1 MALPVDNQ
9 ESLLQELDFN
19 RILGAPLSACV
30 NAQEEAAQATLQ
42 YLNEVVFTQAGDDDS
57 SLEPVTVS
65 FYFES
70 AGQVHRIVMPLLLI
84 VPVPYLQIDRVDLTF
99 QATVTE
105 SHMNHDTRKLSLKAK
120 YSAPGDSAE
129 VSKETKA
136 EYMNKRCIDIN
147 LSVTS
152 ADMPMGISKLLEI
165 FNNQLVEVKPDEP
178 EVLPEPTPAEKPKP
192 AELPTENKP
201 ATPPASNEEK
211 HEPPAPQPT
220 TSTTPKSDKEEKKEE
235 QKPEEPKTEEV
246 KQPEM
251 KYNILL
257 LGKITNAQKSDI
269 LNIVSRY
276 CRSSYKLSP
285 SALNNILKA
294 KKHTIPV
301 EDTPENVKTII
312 DALKQKKIAAS
323 AIEV

>member
-84 VPVPYLQIDRVDLTF
+84 VPIPYLQIDRVDLTF

-105 SHMNHDTRKLSLKAK
+105 SRMNHDTRKLSLKAK

-165 FNNQLVEVKPDEP
+165 FNNQLVEVKPDKP

-192 AELPTENKP
+192 AEQPTEKKP
-201 ATPPASNEEK
+201 ATP
-211 HEPPAPQPT
+211 
-220 TSTTPKSDKEEKKEE
+220 TTPKPEKEEKKEE

-246 KQPEM
+246 KPPEM

-257 LGKITNAQKSDI
+257 LGKITNTQKSDI

-301 EDTPENVKTII
+301 EDTQENVKTII

-323 AIEV
+323 AVEV

>member
-70 AGQVHRIVMPLLLI
+70 AGQIHRIVMPLLLI

-105 SHMNHDTRKLSLKAK
+105 SRMNHDTRKLSLKAK

-136 EYMNKRCIDIN
+136 EYMNKRCININ

-192 AELPTENKP
+192 AKQPTEKKP
-201 ATPPASNEEK
+201 ATP
-211 HEPPAPQPT
+211 
-220 TSTTPKSDKEEKKEE
+220 TTPKPEKEEKKEE

>member
-192 AELPTENKP
+192 AEQPTEKKP
-201 ATPPASNEEK
+201 ATP
-211 HEPPAPQPT
+211 
-220 TSTTPKSDKEEKKEE
+220 TTPKPDKEEKKEE

-257 LGKITNAQKSDI
+257 LGKITNTQKSDI

-323 AIEV
+323 AVEV

>member
-42 YLNEVVFTQAGDDDS
+42 YLNEVVFTQAGDNDS

-84 VPVPYLQIDRVDLTF
+84 VPVPYLQIDRIDLTF

-192 AELPTENKP
+192 TEQPTENKP
-201 ATPPASNEEK
+201 ATP
-211 HEPPAPQPT
+211 
-220 TSTTPKSDKEEKKEE
+220 TTPKPEKEEKEE

-301 EDTPENVKTII
+301 EDTQENVKTII

-323 AIEV
+323 AVEV

>member
-105 SHMNHDTRKLSLKAK
+105 SRMNHDTRKLSLKAK

-165 FNNQLVEVKPDEP
+165 FNNQLVEVKPDES

-192 AELPTENKP
+192 AEQPTEKKP
-201 ATPPASNEEK
+201 A
-211 HEPPAPQPT
+211 
-220 TSTTPKSDKEEKKEE
+220 TSTTPKPEKEEKKEE

-257 LGKITNAQKSDI
+257 LGKITNTQKSDI

-301 EDTPENVKTII
+301 EDTQENVKTII

>member
-42 YLNEVVFTQAGDDDS
+42 YLYEVVFTQAGDDDS

-178 EVLPEPTPAEKPKP
+178 EVLPEPTPVEKPKP
-192 AELPTENKP
+192 AEQPTEKKP
-201 ATPPASNEEK
+201 A
-211 HEPPAPQPT
+211 
-220 TSTTPKSDKEEKKEE
+220 TSTTPKPEKEEKKEE

>member
-178 EVLPEPTPAEKPKP
+178 EVLLEPTPAEKPKP
-192 AELPTENKP
+192 AEQPTEKKP
-201 ATPPASNEEK
+201 ATP
-211 HEPPAPQPT
+211 
-220 TSTTPKSDKEEKKEE
+220 TTPKPEKEEKKEE

-301 EDTPENVKTII
+301 EDTQENVKTII

>member
-9 ESLLQELDFN
+9 ESLLQEIDFN

-105 SHMNHDTRKLSLKAK
+105 SRMNHDTRKLSLKAK

-192 AELPTENKP
+192 AEQPTEKKP
-201 ATPPASNEEK
+201 A
-211 HEPPAPQPT
+211 
-220 TSTTPKSDKEEKKEE
+220 TSTTPKPEKEEKKEE
-235 QKPEEPKTEEV
+235 QKPEESKTEEV

-301 EDTPENVKTII
+301 EDTQENVKTII

-323 AIEV
+323 AVEV

>member
-105 SHMNHDTRKLSLKAK
+105 SRMNHDTRKLSLKAK

-192 AELPTENKP
+192 AEQPTEKKP
-201 ATPPASNEEK
+201 A
-211 HEPPAPQPT
+211 
-220 TSTTPKSDKEEKKEE
+220 TSTTPKPEKEEKKEE

-257 LGKITNAQKSDI
+257 RGKITNAQKSDI

-323 AIEV
+323 AVEV

>member
-105 SHMNHDTRKLSLKAK
+105 SRMNHDTRKLSLKAK

-192 AELPTENKP
+192 TEQPTENKP
-201 ATPPASNEEK
+201 TTP
-211 HEPPAPQPT
+211 
-220 TSTTPKSDKEEKKEE
+220 TTPKPEKEEKKEE

-301 EDTPENVKTII
+301 EDTQENVKTII

-323 AIEV
+323 AVEV

>member
-42 YLNEVVFTQAGDDDS
+42 YLNEVVFTQAGDDNS
-57 SLEPVTVS
+57 SLEPVTIS

-105 SHMNHDTRKLSLKAK
+105 SRMNHDTRKLSLKAK

-192 AELPTENKP
+192 TEQPTENKP
-201 ATPPASNEEK
+201 ATP
-211 HEPPAPQPT
+211 
-220 TSTTPKSDKEEKKEE
+220 TTPKPEKEEKKEE

-285 SALNNILKA
+285 SALNNIMKA

-301 EDTPENVKTII
+301 EDTQENVKTII

-323 AIEV
+323 AVEV

>member
-42 YLNEVVFTQAGDDDS
+42 YLNEVVFTQTGDDDS

-105 SHMNHDTRKLSLKAK
+105 SRMNHDTRKLSLKAK

-136 EYMNKRCIDIN
+136 EYMNTRCIDIN

-178 EVLPEPTPAEKPKP
+178 EVLPEPTPTEKPKP
-192 AELPTENKP
+192 TEQPTENKP
-201 ATPPASNEEK
+201 ATP
-211 HEPPAPQPT
+211 
-220 TSTTPKSDKEEKKEE
+220 TTPKPEKEEKKEE

-285 SALNNILKA
+285 SALNNIMKA

-323 AIEV
+323 AVEV

>member
-70 AGQVHRIVMPLLLI
+70 GGQVHRIVMPLLLI

-105 SHMNHDTRKLSLKAK
+105 SRMNHDTRKLSLKAK

-129 VSKETKA
+129 VSNETKA

-165 FNNQLVEVKPDEP
+165 FNNQLVEVKPDES

-192 AELPTENKP
+192 EGQPTDNKP
-201 ATPPASNEEK
+201 VAPPASNEK
-211 HEPPAPQPT
+211 KSKPSTPQPT
-220 TSTTPKSDKEEKKEE
+220 APETPKPEKEEP
-235 QKPEEPKTEEV
+235 KPEEPKTEEV
-246 KQPEM
+246 KQPET

-269 LNIVSRY
+269 LNIVSKY
-276 CRSSYKLSP
+276 CRSGYKLSP

-301 EDTPENVKTII
+301 EDTQENVKTII
-312 DALKQKKIAAS
+312 DALKQKKISAS
-323 AIEV
+323 AVEV

>member
-84 VPVPYLQIDRVDLTF
+84 VPIPYLQIDRVDLTF

-105 SHMNHDTRKLSLKAK
+105 SRMNHDTRKLSLKAK

-192 AELPTENKP
+192 AEQPTEKKP
-201 ATPPASNEEK
+201 A
-211 HEPPAPQPT
+211 
-220 TSTTPKSDKEEKKEE
+220 TSTTPKPEKEEKKEE

-257 LGKITNAQKSDI
+257 LGKITNTQKSDI

-301 EDTPENVKTII
+301 EDTQENVKTII

-323 AIEV
+323 AVEV

>member
-42 YLNEVVFTQAGDDDS
+42 YLNEVVFKQAGDDDF

-84 VPVPYLQIDRVDLTF
+84 VPVPYLQIDRIDLTF

-105 SHMNHDTRKLSLKAK
+105 SRMNHDTRKLSLKAK

-129 VSKETKA
+129 VSNETKA

-192 AELPTENKP
+192 TEQPTENK
-201 ATPPASNEEK
+201 
-211 HEPPAPQPT
+211 PT
-220 TSTTPKSDKEEKKEE
+220 TSTTPKPEKEEKKEE

-301 EDTPENVKTII
+301 EDTQENVKTII

-323 AIEV
+323 AVEV

>member
-192 AELPTENKP
+192 AEQPTEKKP
-201 ATPPASNEEK
+201 A
-211 HEPPAPQPT
+211 
-220 TSTTPKSDKEEKKEE
+220 TSTTPKPEKEEKKEE

-323 AIEV
+323 AVEV

>member
-42 YLNEVVFTQAGDDDS
+42 YLNEVVFTLAGDDDS

-70 AGQVHRIVMPLLLI
+70 GGQVHRIVMPLLLI

-105 SHMNHDTRKLSLKAK
+105 SRMNHDTRKLSLKAK

-129 VSKETKA
+129 VSNETKA

-192 AELPTENKP
+192 AEQPTDNKP
-201 ATPPASNEEK
+201 AAPETPNDE
-211 HEPPAPQPT
+211 
-220 TSTTPKSDKEEKKEE
+220 KEE
-235 QKPEEPKTEEV
+235 QKPEEPKIEEV

-269 LNIVSRY
+269 LNVVSKY
-276 CRSSYKLSP
+276 CRSGYKLSP

-301 EDTPENVKTII
+301 EDTQENVKTII

-323 AIEV
+323 AVKV

>member
-105 SHMNHDTRKLSLKAK
+105 SRMNHDTRKLSLKAK

-192 AELPTENKP
+192 AEQPTEKKP
-201 ATPPASNEEK
+201 A
-211 HEPPAPQPT
+211 
-220 TSTTPKSDKEEKKEE
+220 TSTTPKPEKEEKKEE
-235 QKPEEPKTEEV
+235 PKPEEPKTEEV

-257 LGKITNAQKSDI
+257 LGKITNTQKSDI

-301 EDTPENVKTII
+301 EDTQENVKTII

>member
-30 NAQEEAAQATLQ
+30 NAQEEAVQATLQ

-105 SHMNHDTRKLSLKAK
+105 SRMNHDTRKLSLKAK

-178 EVLPEPTPAEKPKP
+178 EVLPEPTPTEKPKP
-192 AELPTENKP
+192 AEQPTENKP
-201 ATPPASNEEK
+201 AT
-211 HEPPAPQPT
+211 
-220 TSTTPKSDKEEKKEE
+220 STTPKPEKEEKKEE
-235 QKPEEPKTEEV
+235 QKPEEPKTEDV
-246 KQPEM
+246 MQPEM

-269 LNIVSRY
+269 LNIVSKY
-276 CRSSYKLSP
+276 CRSGYKLSP

-312 DALKQKKIAAS
+312 DALKQKKISAS
-323 AIEV
+323 AVEV

>member
-105 SHMNHDTRKLSLKAK
+105 SRMNHDTRKLSLKAK

-192 AELPTENKP
+192 TEQPTENKP
-201 ATPPASNEEK
+201 ATP
-211 HEPPAPQPT
+211 
-220 TSTTPKSDKEEKKEE
+220 TTPKPEKEEKKEE

-269 LNIVSRY
+269 LNFVSRY

-301 EDTPENVKTII
+301 EDTQENVKTII

-323 AIEV
+323 AVEV

>member
-105 SHMNHDTRKLSLKAK
+105 SRMNHDTRKLSLKAK

-192 AELPTENKP
+192 AEQPTEKKP
-201 ATPPASNEEK
+201 ATP
-211 HEPPAPQPT
+211 
-220 TSTTPKSDKEEKKEE
+220 TTPKPDKEEKKEE

-257 LGKITNAQKSDI
+257 LGKITNTQKSDI

-301 EDTPENVKTII
+301 EDTQENVKTII

-323 AIEV
+323 AVEV

>member
-70 AGQVHRIVMPLLLI
+70 GGQVHRIVMPLLLI

-105 SHMNHDTRKLSLKAK
+105 SRMNHDTRKLSLKAK

-129 VSKETKA
+129 VSNETKA

-192 AELPTENKP
+192 AEQPTDNKP
-201 ATPPASNEEK
+201 AAPPASNEK
-211 HEPPAPQPT
+211 KPEPSAPQPT
-220 TSTTPKSDKEEKKEE
+220 APETPKPEKEEP
-235 QKPEEPKTEEV
+235 KPEEPKTEEV

-276 CRSSYKLSP
+276 CRSGYKLSP

-301 EDTPENVKTII
+301 EDTQENVKTII
-312 DALKQKKIAAS
+312 DALKQKKISAS
-323 AIEV
+323 AVEV

>member
-42 YLNEVVFTQAGDDDS
+42 YLNEVVFTQTGDDDS

-84 VPVPYLQIDRVDLTF
+84 VPVPYLQIDRIDLTF

-105 SHMNHDTRKLSLKAK
+105 SRMNHDTRKLSLKAK

-192 AELPTENKP
+192 AEQPTENKP
-201 ATPPASNEEK
+201 ATP
-211 HEPPAPQPT
+211 
-220 TSTTPKSDKEEKKEE
+220 TTPKPEKEEKKEE

-285 SALNNILKA
+285 SALNNIMKA

-301 EDTPENVKTII
+301 EDTLENVKTII

-323 AIEV
+323 AVEV

>member
-84 VPVPYLQIDRVDLTF
+84 VPVPYLQIDRIDLTF

-105 SHMNHDTRKLSLKAK
+105 SRMNHDTRKLSLKAK

-192 AELPTENKP
+192 TEQPTENK
-201 ATPPASNEEK
+201 
-211 HEPPAPQPT
+211 PT
-220 TSTTPKSDKEEKKEE
+220 TSTTPKSEREE
-235 QKPEEPKTEEV
+235 QKPQEPKTEEV

-285 SALNNILKA
+285 SALNNIMKA

-301 EDTPENVKTII
+301 EDTQENVKTII

-323 AIEV
+323 AVEV

>member
-105 SHMNHDTRKLSLKAK
+105 SRMNHDTRKLSLKAK

-192 AELPTENKP
+192 TEQPTEKKP
-201 ATPPASNEEK
+201 ATP
-211 HEPPAPQPT
+211 
-220 TSTTPKSDKEEKKEE
+220 TTPKPEKEEKKEE
-235 QKPEEPKTEEV
+235 QKPEESKTEEV

-301 EDTPENVKTII
+301 EDTQENVKTII

-323 AIEV
+323 AVEV

>member
-84 VPVPYLQIDRVDLTF
+84 VPVPYLQIDRIDLTF

-105 SHMNHDTRKLSLKAK
+105 SRMNHDTRKLSLKAK

-129 VSKETKA
+129 VSNETKA

-192 AELPTENKP
+192 AEQPTENKP
-201 ATPPASNEEK
+201 ATP
-211 HEPPAPQPT
+211 
-220 TSTTPKSDKEEKKEE
+220 TTPNPEKEKKKEE

-285 SALNNILKA
+285 SALNNIMKA

-323 AIEV
+323 AVEV

>member
-192 AELPTENKP
+192 AEQPTEKKP
-201 ATPPASNEEK
+201 A
-211 HEPPAPQPT
+211 
-220 TSTTPKSDKEEKKEE
+220 TSTTPKPDKEEKKEE
-235 QKPEEPKTEEV
+235 QKPEESKTEEV

-301 EDTPENVKTII
+301 EDTQENVKTII

>member
-105 SHMNHDTRKLSLKAK
+105 SRMNHDTRKLSLKAK

-192 AELPTENKP
+192 AEQPTDNKP
-201 ATPPASNEEK
+201 VASPASNEEK
-211 HEPPAPQPT
+211 SKPSTPQPT
-220 TSTTPKSDKEEKKEE
+220 APETPKPEKEEP
-235 QKPEEPKTEEV
+235 KPEEPKKEEV
-246 KQPEM
+246 KQPET

-294 KKHTIPV
+294 KKHTIPM
-301 EDTPENVKTII
+301 EDTQENVKTII

-323 AIEV
+323 AVEV

>member
-105 SHMNHDTRKLSLKAK
+105 SRMNHDTRKLSLKAK

-192 AELPTENKP
+192 TEQPTEKKP
-201 ATPPASNEEK
+201 A
-211 HEPPAPQPT
+211 
-220 TSTTPKSDKEEKKEE
+220 TSTTPKPEKEEKKEE

-301 EDTPENVKTII
+301 EDTQENVKTII

>member
-70 AGQVHRIVMPLLLI
+70 GGQVHRIVMPLLLI

-105 SHMNHDTRKLSLKAK
+105 SRMNHDTRKLSLKAK

-129 VSKETKA
+129 VSNETKA

-192 AELPTENKP
+192 AEQPTENKP
-201 ATPPASNEEK
+201 AAPPASNEK
-211 HEPPAPQPT
+211 KPEPSAPHPT
-220 TSTTPKSDKEEKKEE
+220 APETPKPEKEEP
-235 QKPEEPKTEEV
+235 KPEEPKTEEV
-246 KQPEM
+246 KQPET

-269 LNIVSRY
+269 LNIVSKY
-276 CRSSYKLSP
+276 CRSGYKLSP

-301 EDTPENVKTII
+301 EDTQENVKAII
-312 DALKQKKIAAS
+312 DALKQKKISAS
-323 AIEV
+323 AVEV

>member
-105 SHMNHDTRKLSLKAK
+105 SRMNHDTRKLSLKAK

-192 AELPTENKP
+192 TEQPTENKP
-201 ATPPASNEEK
+201 ATP
-211 HEPPAPQPT
+211 
-220 TSTTPKSDKEEKKEE
+220 TTPKPEKEEKKEE
-235 QKPEEPKTEEV
+235 QKPEEPKTEKV

-285 SALNNILKA
+285 SALNNIMKA

-301 EDTPENVKTII
+301 EDTQENVKTII

-323 AIEV
+323 AVEV

>member
-105 SHMNHDTRKLSLKAK
+105 SRMNHDTRKLSLKAK

-192 AELPTENKP
+192 AEQPTEKKP
-201 ATPPASNEEK
+201 AT
-211 HEPPAPQPT
+211 
-220 TSTTPKSDKEEKKEE
+220 STIPKPEKEEKKEE

-301 EDTPENVKTII
+301 EDTQENVKTII

-323 AIEV
+323 AVEV

>member
-105 SHMNHDTRKLSLKAK
+105 SRMNHDTRKLSLKAK

-192 AELPTENKP
+192 TELLILHLIKRSTSLLPHN
-201 ATPPASNEEK
+201 
-211 HEPPAPQPT
+211 PQH
-220 TSTTPKSDKEEKKEE
+220 
-235 QKPEEPKTEEV
+235 
-246 KQPEM
+246 
-251 KYNILL
+251 
-257 LGKITNAQKSDI
+257 
-269 LNIVSRY
+269 
-276 CRSSYKLSP
+276 LSP
-285 SALNNILKA
+285 KRKRRRRSRSLKSRRQR
-294 KKHTIPV
+294 K
-301 EDTPENVKTII
+301 
-312 DALKQKKIAAS
+312 
-323 AIEV
+323 

>member
-1 MALPVDNQ
+1 MALSVDNQ

-105 SHMNHDTRKLSLKAK
+105 SRMNHDTRKLSLKAK

-192 AELPTENKP
+192 AEQPTEKKP
-201 ATPPASNEEK
+201 A
-211 HEPPAPQPT
+211 
-220 TSTTPKSDKEEKKEE
+220 TSTTPKPEKEEKKEE

-257 LGKITNAQKSDI
+257 LGKITNTQKSDI

-301 EDTPENVKTII
+301 EDTQENVKTII

>member
-192 AELPTENKP
+192 AEQPTEKKP
-201 ATPPASNEEK
+201 A
-211 HEPPAPQPT
+211 
-220 TSTTPKSDKEEKKEE
+220 TSTTPKPEKEEKKEE

-251 KYNILL
+251 KHNILL

-323 AIEV
+323 AVEV

>member
-192 AELPTENKP
+192 TEQPTEKKP
-201 ATPPASNEEK
+201 ATP
-211 HEPPAPQPT
+211 
-220 TSTTPKSDKEEKKEE
+220 TTPKPDKEEKKEE
-235 QKPEEPKTEEV
+235 QKPEESKTEEV

-301 EDTPENVKTII
+301 EDTQENVKTII

>member
-84 VPVPYLQIDRVDLTF
+84 VPIPYLQIDRVDLTF

-105 SHMNHDTRKLSLKAK
+105 SRMNHDTRKLSLKAK

-192 AELPTENKP
+192 AEQPTEKKP
-201 ATPPASNEEK
+201 ATP
-211 HEPPAPQPT
+211 
-220 TSTTPKSDKEEKKEE
+220 TTPKPDKEEKKEE
-235 QKPEEPKTEEV
+235 QKPEESKTEEV

-301 EDTPENVKTII
+301 EDTQENVKTII

-323 AIEV
+323 AVEV

>member
-105 SHMNHDTRKLSLKAK
+105 SRMNHDTRKLSLKAK

-192 AELPTENKP
+192 TEQPTENKP
-201 ATPPASNEEK
+201 A
-211 HEPPAPQPT
+211 AP
-220 TSTTPKSDKEEKKEE
+220 TTPKPEKEEKKEE
-235 QKPEEPKTEEV
+235 QKHEEPKTEEV

-285 SALNNILKA
+285 STLNNIMKA

-301 EDTPENVKTII
+301 EDTQENVKTII

-323 AIEV
+323 AVEV

>member
-192 AELPTENKP
+192 AEQPTENKP
-201 ATPPASNEEK
+201 ATP
-211 HEPPAPQPT
+211 
-220 TSTTPKSDKEEKKEE
+220 TTPKPEKEEKKEE

-269 LNIVSRY
+269 LNIVSKY

-285 SALNNILKA
+285 SALNNIMKA

-301 EDTPENVKTII
+301 EDTQENVKTII

-323 AIEV
+323 AVEV

>member
-105 SHMNHDTRKLSLKAK
+105 SRMNHDTRKLSLKAK

-136 EYMNKRCIDIN
+136 KYMNKRCIDIN

-192 AELPTENKP
+192 AEQPTENKP
-201 ATPPASNEEK
+201 ATP
-211 HEPPAPQPT
+211 
-220 TSTTPKSDKEEKKEE
+220 TTPKPEKEEKKEE

-285 SALNNILKA
+285 SALNNIMKA

-301 EDTPENVKTII
+301 EDTQENVKTII

-323 AIEV
+323 AVEV